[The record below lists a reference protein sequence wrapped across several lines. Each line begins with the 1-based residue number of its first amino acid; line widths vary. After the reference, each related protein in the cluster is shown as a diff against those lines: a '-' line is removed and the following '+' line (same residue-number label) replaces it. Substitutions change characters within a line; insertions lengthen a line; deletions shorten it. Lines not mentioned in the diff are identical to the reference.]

1 MLGLGSLAARGPS
14 WLREALAL
22 ADPTVPN
29 ELLTD
34 GVRATV
40 DAYQGGHALLAH
52 KYALIQ
58 QSGVAAQNPSLSV
71 IALPSGTQGLLYGL
85 HVNNYGGGGAAATV
99 IFYIRPNATAGAAA
113 VGQLTVANKAGSTT
127 QGTGTLK
134 DAFGSG
140 APIWLPDGCTLL
152 AWTPAT
158 IAAQT
163 VEIKVTWC
171 ELPTGFKPF

>member
-85 HVNNYGGGGAAATV
+85 HVNNYGGGGSCRDGD
-99 IFYIRPNATAGAAA
+99 FLYPPERDG
-113 VGQLTVANKAGSTT
+113 GSC
-127 QGTGTLK
+127 
-134 DAFGSG
+134 GSG
-140 APIWLPDGCTLL
+140 AAHRRQQSGIQHAGHGHAERRIRQRGADL
-152 AWTPAT
+152 AP
-158 IAAQT
+158 
-163 VEIKVTWC
+163 
-171 ELPTGFKPF
+171 